1 MTNSSY
7 RSKGADSERRLTA
20 WSSPRWRRSDEKCHF
35 QRVGVRSV
43 RRPTPTSLMSVYA
56 SRTRAHRRSA
66 MSVVYA
72 SKSDVQSVSQS
83 SGRWYAVASFWR
95 QPLTFTVVMEEQSSG
110 RSPEGC
116 SHSMHFGGAQ
126 SRYSKLS
133 FMPARHVLHV
143 SAWLMNS
150 SDAFASVLTDHLQ
163 RCTTR
168 RI

>member
-1 MTNSSY
+1 M
-7 RSKGADSERRLTA
+7 
-20 WSSPRWRRSDEKCHF
+20 
-35 QRVGVRSV
+35 
-43 RRPTPTSLMSVYA
+43 
-56 SRTRAHRRSA
+56 
-66 MSVVYA
+66 
-72 SKSDVQSVSQS
+72 
-83 SGRWYAVASFWR
+83 ASFWR

-150 SDAFASVLTDHLQ
+150 SLMRLRACLQIIYRDAQ
-163 RCTTR
+163 RVESGQQTA
-168 RI
+168 I

>member
-1 MTNSSY
+1 M
-7 RSKGADSERRLTA
+7 
-20 WSSPRWRRSDEKCHF
+20 
-35 QRVGVRSV
+35 
-43 RRPTPTSLMSVYA
+43 
-56 SRTRAHRRSA
+56 
-66 MSVVYA
+66 
-72 SKSDVQSVSQS
+72 
-83 SGRWYAVASFWR
+83 ASFWR
-95 QPLTFTVVMEEQSSG
+95 QPLTFTVVMEEQPSG

-150 SDAFASVLTDHLQ
+150 SDAFASVLADNLQ

-168 RI
+168 RIWATGGYLRWQTIGPDWPKQREAAETARRSAISPGLWPAVLRVVFFKALG